1 MRFIYLLELQNKDC
15 FSPLSIVT
23 GLVHPQS
30 QSLAEPYRRR
40 GGGLRVTEIES
51 HIMFSE
57 ACLVTM
63 ASDHVGGSVQ

>member
-30 QSLAEPYRRR
+30 QSLAEPDRR
-40 GGGLRVTEIES
+40 GGGEGVTCHRNRVS
-51 HIMFSE
+51 YHVFRGVFSDDG
-57 ACLVTM
+57 L
-63 ASDHVGGSVQ
+63 

>member
-30 QSLAEPYRRR
+30 QSLAEPYRR
-40 GGGLRVTEIES
+40 GGGGGYVSQKSSLISCFQRRV
-51 HIMFSE
+51 
-57 ACLVTM
+57 
-63 ASDHVGGSVQ
+63 